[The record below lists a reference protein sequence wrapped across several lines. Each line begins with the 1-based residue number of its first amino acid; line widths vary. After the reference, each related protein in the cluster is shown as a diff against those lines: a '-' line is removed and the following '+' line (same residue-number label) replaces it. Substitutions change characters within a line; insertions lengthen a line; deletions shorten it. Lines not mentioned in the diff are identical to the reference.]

1 MKLNNK
7 RTILVGLAFMSILLF
22 WQVYEGIV
30 PLILKET
37 FNVGDTFS
45 GVIMALDNILAL
57 IMLPLFGTLS
67 DKTDTRIG
75 RRMPYIII
83 GTIAASIFMI
93 LIPIGDRIR
102 SLPLF
107 FTALLLVLVS
117 MSIYRSPAVALMPD
131 VTPKPLRAK
140 GNAIINL
147 MGTFGGLIGLI
158 LTAVLVPA
166 GEHPNYIPLF
176 VAVAALMLTA
186 VAVLYRKVNEKQL
199 VETCRKESEAM
210 GIDEAEPDTKNSTGG
225 KLSRSELRSLLFLL
239 ASVFLWYFGY
249 NAVTS
254 AFSKYARVYW
264 GLEGGLFAYTLMVAL
279 VAATIAY
286 IPAGMLAAKIGS
298 KKTILIGVALLT
310 VSFGCGILFRT
321 FSLWVFLLFSFAG
334 FGWAMINVNS
344 YPMVVEISRAGNIGK
359 YTGYYYTFS
368 MCSQIIT
375 PILSGACLEHIGY
388 WSLFPYAALFAGL
401 SFVTMCF
408 VRHGDI
414 KPVQKS
420 KLEVFDND

>member
-1 MKLNNK
+1 MKLNYK
-7 RTILVGLAFMSILLF
+7 RTCLVGLAFMSISLF

-37 FNVGDTFS
+37 FAVGDTAS
-45 GVIMALDNILAL
+45 GFIMAMDNVLAL
-57 IMLPLFGTLS
+57 FMLPLFGTLS
-67 DKTDTRIG
+67 DKTDTKIG
-75 RRMPYIII
+75 RRMPFITL
-83 GTIAASIFMI
+83 GTIAASIFTI
-93 LIPIGDRIR
+93 LIPIGNQIR

-107 FTALLLVLVS
+107 FISLMLVLLS
-117 MSIYRSPAVALMPD
+117 MSTYRSPAVALMPD

-140 GNAIINL
+140 GNAVINL
-147 MGTFGGLIGLI
+147 MGTFGGLVGLI
-158 LTAVLVPA
+158 LTALLVPKE
-166 GEHPNYIPLF
+166 EHPNYIPLF
-176 VAVAALMLTA
+176 ICVAALMLGA
-186 VAVLYRKVNEKQL
+186 VTVLFKTIKEKEL
-199 VETCRKESEAM
+199 VALCREQSGDAQEEKNNDPNA
-210 GIDEAEPDTKNSTGG
+210 GKKLPPAEM
-225 KLSRSELRSLLFLL
+225 RSLIFLL
-239 ASVFLWYFGY
+239 ASVFLWFFGY

-254 AFSKYARVYW
+254 AFSKYARVFW

-286 IPAGMLAAKIGS
+286 IPAGMIASKIGS
-298 KKTILIGVALLT
+298 KKTIMVGIVLLA
-310 VSFGCGILFRT
+310 VSFGSAFFFKT
-321 FSLWVFLLFSFAG
+321 FTPWIFVLFSFAG

-344 YPMVVEISRAGNIGK
+344 YPMVVQMSRAGDVGK

-388 WSLFPYAALFAGL
+388 WTLFPYAALFAGL

-414 KPVQKS
+414 KPAQKES
-420 KLEVFDND
+420 KLEAFDND